1 MREEID
7 FSKSMRLEPRSDSW
21 AKVVARIEAKKEEK
35 RFILFRKL
43 SSVAVAASVLLVT
56 GAFFLGM
63 NTSSISQEIL
73 EDTDSSVESLSWYS
87 SLGSGESVSTFATA
101 FDNYYT
107 TGE

>member
-1 MREEID
+1 MRKEID
-7 FSKSMRLEPRSDSW
+7 FSKSQRLKPRSDSW
-21 AKVVARIEAKKEEK
+21 AKVVARIEARQEES

-43 SSVAVAASVLLVT
+43 SSVAVAASVLLVA

-63 NTSSISQEIL
+63 NTRSISQEIL
-73 EDTDSSVESLSWYS
+73 DDSDSSVECLSWYS

-101 FDNYYT
+101 VDNYYT